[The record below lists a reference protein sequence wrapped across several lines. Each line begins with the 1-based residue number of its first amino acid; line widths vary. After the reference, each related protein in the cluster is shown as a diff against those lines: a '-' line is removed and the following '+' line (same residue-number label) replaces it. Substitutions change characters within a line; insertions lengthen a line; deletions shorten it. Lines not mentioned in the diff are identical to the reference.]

1 LSCFGEEDK
10 RDMSASTKL
19 GWLLAFL
26 GSCASRGLAAEPP
39 AAAVVINEIRTA
51 GGDWIELYNSGAAGT
66 DLSDW
71 KLADSGTGGEARLKS
86 AVKFPRGTVIPAGG
100 YFLVV
105 SDGGKKNAAATRR
118 VCSSRPA
125 APCLTATWRLDK
137 NKSETL
143 RLFTADDTLAAEASV
158 PAGAV
163 PKGRT
168 WARQPDG
175 FGDFAVAE
183 PTPGRPNLRKGGK

>member
-1 LSCFGEEDK
+1 MKSVA
-10 RDMSASTKL
+10 MKL
-19 GWLLAFL
+19 GCLF
-26 GSCASRGLAAEPP
+26 GFMTCFASRALAAEQS
-39 AAAVVINEIRTA
+39 AAGAWGIVINEIRAT
-51 GGDWIELYNSGAAGT
+51 GGDWIELYNGGTAGT

-71 KLADSGTGGEARLKS
+71 RLADSGLGGEARRAA
-86 AVKFPRGTVIPAGG
+86 AVRFPRGTVIPPGG

-118 VCSSRPA
+118 LCSGRPA
-125 APCLTATWRLDK
+125 APCLSAAWRIDK
-137 NKSETL
+137 NKGETL
-143 RLFTADDTLAAEASV
+143 RVFAADDTLAAEASV

-175 FGDFAVAE
+175 SGEFGVAE
-183 PTPGRPNLRKGGK
+183 PTPGRPNSRKGGR